1 MLCLCRPAKKFPFT
15 KQHGQPN
22 IFFRL
27 IAGSSGANASKR
39 ATSSEKISPKSRPVS
54 PPFELQFR
62 IARTPSSGSIADY
75 APHAERSDEE

>member
-1 MLCLCRPAKKFPFT
+1 MLCLCRPAKRFPFT

-39 ATSSEKISPKSRPVS
+39 ATSSGEDFSQVEAGLLTIVN
-54 PPFELQFR
+54 L
-62 IARTPSSGSIADY
+62 SSY
-75 APHAERSDEE
+75 ANRRN